1 MKIKNYI
8 IVALIIALSFF
19 SYHLYAKKEA
29 DKTSKP
35 CASIVEG
42 YVSID
47 FSTGISD
54 STVAQK
60 TWGNFQEGIE
70 SVVKKLN
77 LTDITV
83 NTTSFSVVQK
93 PSQIS
98 AAEGNESK
106 GDTFKLRGNLTYKSE
121 SAKSLSLLMDAL
133 NKKDVQDRRTLF
145 TMSRHLE
152 CP

>member
-1 MKIKNYI
+1 
-8 IVALIIALSFF
+8 
-19 SYHLYAKKEA
+19 
-29 DKTSKP
+29 
-35 CASIVEG
+35 
-42 YVSID
+42 
-47 FSTGISD
+47 
-54 STVAQK
+54 
-60 TWGNFQEGIE
+60 
-70 SVVKKLN
+70 
-77 LTDITV
+77 V